1 MVHVKKGQSQKTL
14 MCVNS
19 PSDLIKMQFLIRLIW
34 DGVQDSELLAIWGD
48 ANFVDLGTTF
58 EELGRES
65 QKFFDFIRPPN
76 CKVTYK

>member
-1 MVHVKKGQSQKTL
+1 

-19 PSDLIKMQFLIRLIW
+19 PSDLIKMQFLIQLVW

>member
-1 MVHVKKGQSQKTL
+1 MF
-14 MCVNS
+14 VNS
-19 PSDLIKMQFLIRLIW
+19 PSDLIKMQFLIQLIW

>member
-1 MVHVKKGQSQKTL
+1 

-76 CKVTYK
+76 CKVT